1 MDSEEK
7 EDAEASFTLHLPPE
21 PKKRKLDT
29 SKCIICQR
37 CKGNEPLR
45 TPKESS
51 IEKLITSAK
60 QRGDGVL
67 CGLANG
73 AEIVWHLPC
82 YASYTSARN
91 IRSAVN
97 SLQSQIPD
105 IESDC
110 SKGNEGCRLSR
121 SATDV
126 IHWSKCLFCKKRTYK
141 KSKDLI
147 NVCTFEAFE
156 NIRKAAEA
164 QGDESMLHV
173 LRSISYD
180 LTASEAKYRKNCYS
194 LYILKK
200 DPKAEECNSLHEVSF
215 EELVAEITKGIRE
228 GKAYD
233 ITTLLTMYQSNLES
247 KGVDASSYSK
257 QHLKA
262 RLQKH
267 YGDELIFHK
276 PTARFKPELV
286 YGSTIMVQDILN
298 AWAELQSKK
307 EEERIENEIFRV
319 VKHIKQEISE
329 MGGICTAPLNVND
342 VSLECARRLIPDSLY
357 LLLCLMITSDITKVS
372 EVIASKVI
380 SIAQDIMY
388 CCGKSRVKLPKHV
401 SLALCV
407 QHLTGSKTLV
417 ALLNRMDAPMT
428 I

>member
-1 MDSEEK
+1 M
-7 EDAEASFTLHLPPE
+7 
-21 PKKRKLDT
+21 
-29 SKCIICQR
+29 
-37 CKGNEPLR
+37 
-45 TPKESS
+45 
-51 IEKLITSAK
+51 
-60 QRGDGVL
+60 
-67 CGLANG
+67 
-73 AEIVWHLPC
+73 
-82 YASYTSARN
+82 
-91 IRSAVN
+91 
-97 SLQSQIPD
+97 
-105 IESDC
+105 
-110 SKGNEGCRLSR
+110 
-121 SATDV
+121 
-126 IHWSKCLFCKKRTYK
+126 FCKKRTYK
-141 KSKDLI
+141 KSKDLT
-147 NVCTFEAFE
+147 NVCTFQASE

-173 LRSISYD
+173 LRNISYD
-180 LTASEAKYRKNCYS
+180 LIASEAKYHKNCYS

-228 GKAYD
+228 RKAYD

-247 KGVDASSYSK
+247 KGVDASCYSK

-267 YGDELIFHK
+267 YGDELIFHT

-307 EEERIENEIFRV
+307 EEERMENEIFRV
-319 VKHIKQEISE
+319 VKHIKQDISE
-329 MGGICTAPLNVND
+329 MGGICRAPLNVND

-372 EVIASKVI
+372 EVIASKAEYKNLNEERLVI

-401 SLALCV
+401 SLAMCA
-407 QHLTGSKTLV
+407 TSY
-417 ALLNRMDAPMT
+417 R

>member
-1 MDSEEK
+1 M
-7 EDAEASFTLHLPPE
+7 
-21 PKKRKLDT
+21 
-29 SKCIICQR
+29 
-37 CKGNEPLR
+37 
-45 TPKESS
+45 
-51 IEKLITSAK
+51 
-60 QRGDGVL
+60 
-67 CGLANG
+67 
-73 AEIVWHLPC
+73 
-82 YASYTSARN
+82 
-91 IRSAVN
+91 
-97 SLQSQIPD
+97 
-105 IESDC
+105 
-110 SKGNEGCRLSR
+110 
-121 SATDV
+121 
-126 IHWSKCLFCKKRTYK
+126 
-141 KSKDLI
+141 
-147 NVCTFEAFE
+147 
-156 NIRKAAEA
+156 
-164 QGDESMLHV
+164 
-173 LRSISYD
+173 
-180 LTASEAKYRKNCYS
+180 
-194 LYILKK
+194 
-200 DPKAEECNSLHEVSF
+200 
-215 EELVAEITKGIRE
+215 
-228 GKAYD
+228 
-233 ITTLLTMYQSNLES
+233 TTLLTMYQSNLES

-267 YGDELIFHK
+267 YGDELIFHT

-329 MGGICTAPLNVND
+329 MGGICTSPLNVND

-357 LLLCLMITSDITKVS
+357 LLLRLMITSDITKVS
-372 EVIASKVI
+372 GVIASKAECKNSNEERLVI

>member
-1 MDSEEK
+1 M
-7 EDAEASFTLHLPPE
+7 
-21 PKKRKLDT
+21 
-29 SKCIICQR
+29 
-37 CKGNEPLR
+37 
-45 TPKESS
+45 
-51 IEKLITSAK
+51 
-60 QRGDGVL
+60 
-67 CGLANG
+67 
-73 AEIVWHLPC
+73 
-82 YASYTSARN
+82 
-91 IRSAVN
+91 
-97 SLQSQIPD
+97 
-105 IESDC
+105 
-110 SKGNEGCRLSR
+110 
-121 SATDV
+121 
-126 IHWSKCLFCKKRTYK
+126 FCKKRTYK
-141 KSKDLI
+141 KSKDLT
-147 NVCTFEAFE
+147 NVCTFQASE
-156 NIRKAAEA
+156 NIRRAAEA

-173 LRSISYD
+173 LRRISYD

-200 DPKAEECNSLHEVSF
+200 DPKAEKCNSLHEVSF
-215 EELVAEITKGIRE
+215 QELVAEITKGIRE

-319 VKHIKQEISE
+319 IKHIKQEISE

-372 EVIASKVI
+372 EVIASKAEYKNLNEERLVI

-401 SLALCV
+401 SLAMCA
-407 QHLTGSKTLV
+407 TSY
-417 ALLNRMDAPMT
+417 R